1 MTEPNSVPDPSS
13 TPATSQPSSP
23 KLHAVFDSKMATP
36 HPSPTSDD
44 GELPGSAADPMSA
57 SWLTASSVSKSR
69 SSPMPPPSLPS
80 SAFAAGTSLPGPA
93 FANHHRYRTSVHES
107 SLPAAASSLRSTASR
122 ASFHEN
128 RNSLG
133 SSTPEELAE
142 AHARHIVATRWAK
155 RQTWGSNLV
164 GCALLSADLQ
174 AAAWLTTR
182 LVSPQGPSSMP
193 ANPRSKSSSLLEAVD
208 LSPSIDHRLAG
219 VGDGRRPTG
228 SSSALATPR
237 DDLNWVNLDFSA
249 EVERLQQAKAHRART
264 DMNTFSMPLKPP
276 AADEPGIFTES
287 PQGTSDTTPDDAAS
301 PALTLQAPVTL
312 PAEPIVTDFAPSIS
326 SSSTANS
333 LSRASGGGSSTG
345 NHHRR
350 SLSLRSSLGSSLGKA
365 PFSLDAGKSSPQRM
379 STLFAQPRVVSSS
392 STLSRESVDQRP
404 RRNISAKIDGWWK
417 SVVGNIGSLNTS
429 AVKPP
434 HHHSTVSHHHL
445 PLPKPTNLPRV
456 PPPVAGAAPSS
467 LTPTIGFAPVA
478 NPVPAAA
485 TTSLKHATSLHELA
499 NPSPMPP
506 PVRPIRAHTEFGPLP
521 VARQSSRSSMKTI
534 PAPSAPSSEQS
545 LDARRRQPALHLRLS
560 QRQGSSATIDSP
572 SESSSGAERG
582 SSSRPPL
589 RSSASRSSSFGT
601 ADESPEHSSR
611 RVRTV
616 SDWGQSPGALY
627 AVLADDGNET
637 PPLGY
642 DELAVT
648 SREFNKPAVNRQVK
662 AKVAAEKKDCDRRL
676 KKIIHEIT
684 VFVERK
690 LEEANRGEDLHDIGS
705 ALLASAMDSQSDV
718 GGDETVER
726 YEVPPMRRR
735 EFFLETRVTCA
746 VDLIA
751 HLRAISRL
759 LL

>member
-1 MTEPNSVPDPSS
+1 MGKAADLGH
-13 TPATSQPSSP
+13 QPC
-23 KLHAVFDSKMATP
+23 
-36 HPSPTSDD
+36 
-44 GELPGSAADPMSA
+44 ELPFDLDPVGIA
-57 SWLTASSVSKSR
+57 LALTLLVCS
-69 SSPMPPPSLPS
+69 
-80 SAFAAGTSLPGPA
+80 FEGPA
-93 FANHHRYRTSVHES
+93 
-107 SLPAAASSLRSTASR
+107 
-122 ASFHEN
+122 
-128 RNSLG
+128 
-133 SSTPEELAE
+133 
-142 AHARHIVATRWAK
+142 
-155 RQTWGSNLV
+155 
-164 GCALLSADLQ
+164 
-174 AAAWLTTR
+174 
-182 LVSPQGPSSMP
+182 SMP

-208 LSPSIDHRLAG
+208 LTPATDHSSAG
-219 VGDGRRPTG
+219 FGGDKRVAG

-249 EVERLQQAKAHRART
+249 EVERLQQTKARKART
-264 DMNTFSMPLKPP
+264 DMESFSMPLNNPP
-276 AADEPGIFTES
+276 ATTADEPGRFTES
-287 PQGTSDTTPDDAAS
+287 PQETSDTTPDDAAS
-301 PALTLQAPVTL
+301 PSEPSTQPPADVAASKPVASDHAPATAPT
-312 PAEPIVTDFAPSIS
+312 PA
-326 SSSTANS
+326 ANS
-333 LSRASGGGSSTG
+333 LSKASGSSTG

-392 STLSRESVDQRP
+392 STISRESVDQRP

-429 AVKPP
+429 VVKPP
-434 HHHSTVSHHHL
+434 AHHATASHHHL
-445 PLPKPTNLPRV
+445 PLPKPANLPRV
-456 PPPVAGAAPSS
+456 PPPAAGAAPSS
-467 LTPTIGFAPVA
+467 PTPTIGFAPVA

-506 PVRPIRAHTEFGPLP
+506 PVRPIRAHTELGPPPP
-521 VARQSSRSSMKTI
+521 VRRTSRSSIQTI
-534 PAPSAPSSEQS
+534 PAPSEQS

-560 QRQGSSATIDSP
+560 QQQGSSATVDSP

-582 SSSRPPL
+582 SSVRPPL
-589 RSSASRSSSFGT
+589 RPSVSRSSSFGT
-601 ADESPEHSSR
+601 TDDSPEHSSR

-616 SDWGQSPGALY
+616 SNWGQSPGALY

-690 LEEANRGEDLHDIGS
+690 LEEANRIDDQADSES
-705 ALLASAMDSQSDV
+705 ALLASAMDSQSDF
-718 GGDETVER
+718 GGDEPLER

-735 EFFLETRVTCA
+735 PSSRPASRRPSVSFPAAQGSPARRIENLPPVELRSPGRRRPSTAIPRPHPDYRIPRQPGFNDDPISNTSSRSTSRSRSPMPPAMLFPAADPPATDEQTQLPNLFLATVQATI
-746 VDLIA
+746 DIA
-751 HLRAISRL
+751 TEVLDTPVSTFMARPGSCQEYVQRMIDIRNVWQENPQWPGRDWYVIHLWHLASRFL
-759 LL
+759 S